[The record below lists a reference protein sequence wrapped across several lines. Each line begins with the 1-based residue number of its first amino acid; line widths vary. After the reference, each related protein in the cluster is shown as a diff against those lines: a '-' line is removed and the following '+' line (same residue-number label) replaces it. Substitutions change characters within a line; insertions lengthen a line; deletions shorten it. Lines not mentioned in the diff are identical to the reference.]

1 MSNNNAS
8 TTSGTGTSSG
18 SSGSSSTTAS
28 TTGTAPIDTT
38 TTTPSANT
46 TLTDDIKNT
55 FNAIFTSSNIIL
67 LLWFLAAYFIA
78 YAVIGTF
85 SSSLTGPEYMLK
97 IVDVLVLI
105 AMFAYLISYYYYNP
119 DSTKNI
125 KTTAYNTLNDTNTL
139 IYTGLFL
146 VAYSLIVFVF
156 HIPTSGTNSPMSLWI
171 LSTLA
176 TVVFTITAIVVF
188 CKYVLGISILDVD
201 ALQSF
206 WYGKSSDNKNT
217 DKSTT
222 PDSKKSSAGSNE
234 VFNVSNNLY
243 TYDDARA
250 VCTAYGARLATYD
263 EIEDAYN
270 KGGEWCS
277 YGWSEGQMAYFP
289 TQKATWEELQKNP
302 KTKNNCGRPGVN
314 GGYMENPYIKF
325 GVNCFGKKPKPT
337 DKDLQAM
344 AANKLQPKTE
354 EDTLIDKKVKF
365 WKENADKLLNVNSF
379 NRNSWSEY

>member
-28 TTGTAPIDTT
+28 TTGTAPVDTT

-156 HIPTSGTNSPMSLWI
+156 HIPTSGTNSPMSYC
-171 LSTLA
+171 A
-176 TVVFTITAIVVF
+176 N
-188 CKYVLGISILDVD
+188 G
-201 ALQSF
+201 LQHFLPEAS
-206 WYGKSSDNKNT
+206 
-217 DKSTT
+217 
-222 PDSKKSSAGSNE
+222 
-234 VFNVSNNLY
+234 
-243 TYDDARA
+243 R
-250 VCTAYGARLATYD
+250 
-263 EIEDAYN
+263 
-270 KGGEWCS
+270 
-277 YGWSEGQMAYFP
+277 
-289 TQKATWEELQKNP
+289 P
-302 KTKNNCGRPGVN
+302 KQFRG
-314 GGYMENPYIKF
+314 
-325 GVNCFGKKPKPT
+325 
-337 DKDLQAM
+337 
-344 AANKLQPKTE
+344 
-354 EDTLIDKKVKF
+354 
-365 WKENADKLLNVNSF
+365 
-379 NRNSWSEY
+379 